1 MIKVNQ
7 ISNIQQVERLQKRI
21 DIGGV
26 CISKSND
33 IKAPYID
40 LNTAIRIKDTLPGL
54 SLSVSFC
61 ASDSYD
67 VSEMS
72 DILEVVKAEYFEFD
86 PIDPIKKEQ
95 FNAQLKSFKE
105 LKIQKIANSFFIMK
119 EDCSFI
125 KDIDPLQKLSDIGV
139 VLFQFEVNSAVDYN
153 FMISKRDLAD
163 AEMVFSQFP
172 ALVCD
177 RIKQTQ
183 NYPLRSVAGFYFN
196 IKTPSKEEISNY
208 SQLTWS
214 ESEIIRILMKKGRAS
229 GTDRKY

>member
-1 MIKVNQ
+1 
-7 ISNIQQVERLQKRI
+7 
-21 DIGGV
+21 
-26 CISKSND
+26 
-33 IKAPYID
+33 
-40 LNTAIRIKDTLPGL
+40 
-54 SLSVSFC
+54 
-61 ASDSYD
+61 
-67 VSEMS
+67 
-72 DILEVVKAEYFEFD
+72 
-86 PIDPIKKEQ
+86 
-95 FNAQLKSFKE
+95 
-105 LKIQKIANSFFIMK
+105 MK

-125 KDIDPLQKLSDIGV
+125 KDIDPLQKMSDIGV
-139 VLFQFEVNSAVDYN
+139 VLFQIEVNSAVDYN

-172 ALVCD
+172 TLVCD